1 VNAEYVLGL
10 GDDCLISSHRLA
22 EWSGRAPGLEEDV
35 ALANIALDQLGQ
47 ARMLLQYAG
56 SLTGQ
61 TEDELAYL
69 RGEREFRNVQL
80 AELPNGDF
88 GHTIARLLCFSSYQ
102 VVLYSDLAAGADGTL
117 AAIAAKAVKEVRYH
131 RDYASQWTRRLGD
144 GTAES
149 HRRMAAALA
158 AVWPYTY
165 ELFEDRVREPGSGLA
180 RAEEARVR
188 WLSYVTGV
196 LTAATLE
203 VPADDGWRPRGG
215 RDGIHT
221 EALGYLLAEMQH
233 LHRAHPGAT
242 W

>member
-1 VNAEYVLGL
+1 MNAGYVLGL

-47 ARMLLQYAG
+47 ARMLLQHAG
-56 SLTGQ
+56 SLLGQ

-102 VVLYSDLAAGADGTL
+102 VALYSGLAAGPDPAL
-117 AAIAAKAVKEVRYH
+117 AAIAGKAVKEVRYH

-149 HRRMAAALA
+149 HRRMAAGLA

-165 ELFEDRVREPGSGLA
+165 ELFEDRHAEPVPGLT
-180 RAEEARVR
+180 RAG
-188 WLSYVTGV
+188 WLSDVGAV

-203 VPADDGWRPRGG
+203 VPADDGWHPTGG
-215 RDGIHT
+215 RDGLHT

>member
-1 VNAEYVLGL
+1 VNARYVLGL

-47 ARMLLQYAG
+47 ARMLLQHAG
-56 SLTGQ
+56 SLLGQ

-102 VVLYSDLAAGADGTL
+102 VALYSGLAAGPDPAL
-117 AAIAAKAVKEVRYH
+117 AAIAGKAVKEVRYH

-149 HRRMAAALA
+149 HRRMAAGLA

-165 ELFEDRVREPGSGLA
+165 ELFGDRHAGVE
-180 RAEEARVR
+180 RAG
-188 WLSYVTGV
+188 WLSDVGAV

-203 VPADDGWRPRGG
+203 VPADDGWRPTGG
-215 RDGIHT
+215 RNGLHT

>member
-1 VNAEYVLGL
+1 VNAQYVLGL

-47 ARMLLQYAG
+47 ARLLLQHAG
-56 SLTGQ
+56 SLLGQ

-69 RGEREFRNVQL
+69 RDEREFRNVQL

-102 VVLYSDLAAGADGTL
+102 VELYTGLAAGPDPAL
-117 AAIAAKAVKEVRYH
+117 AAIAGKAVKEVRYH

-149 HRRMAAALA
+149 HRRMAAGLA

-165 ELFEDRVREPGSGLA
+165 ELFEDAGPVPGLG
-180 RAEEARVR
+180 RAG
-188 WLSYVTGV
+188 WLSSVTGV

-203 VPADDGWRPRGG
+203 VPADDGWRPSGG
-215 RDGIHT
+215 RDGLHT

-233 LHRAHPGAT
+233 LHRAHPGAA

>member
-1 VNAEYVLGL
+1 VNAQYVLGL
-10 GDDCLISSHRLA
+10 GDDSLISSHRLA

-47 ARMLLQYAG
+47 ARLLLQYAG
-56 SLTGQ
+56 SQLGQ
-61 TEDELAYL
+61 TEDDLAYL

-102 VVLYSDLAAGADGTL
+102 VELYSGLASGPDPAL
-117 AAIAAKAVKEVRYH
+117 AAIAGKAVKEVRYH

-149 HRRMAAALA
+149 HRRMAAGLD

-165 ELFEDRVREPGSGLA
+165 ELFEDRHAGPVPGPA
-180 RAEEARVR
+180 RAG
-188 WLSYVTGV
+188 WLSSVTGV
-196 LTAATLE
+196 LTSATLE
-203 VPADDGWRPRGG
+203 VPADDDGWRPAGG
-215 RDGIHT
+215 RDGLHT
-221 EALGYLLAEMQH
+221 EALGFLLAEMQY
-233 LHRAHPGAT
+233 LHRAYPGAT